1 MKCWD
6 EFISK
11 FPLFIRQN
19 EPYNFYIE
27 NSKLISTI
35 NLLFYHTKGF
45 PIYLFIDEI
54 LKNKFNTIC
63 NKTFRNVDNISFYEA
78 KHYHEF
84 KLTKTNNNII
94 KIIQSIVSTKH
105 VIQNQ
110 KHIFIIHNIE
120 LLPSQI
126 PFRILCEKYQYNAT
140 FIATTNCISKIE
152 LPLKSRF
159 YGIRIPLFTKKQLCD
174 VLNVDHVTTRNLFHN
189 LVLIE
194 LNHKYSK
201 YLRYPP
207 IVEKQI
213 KSIEDAKELAK
224 AYDDLELTCVDCA
237 MDLLEIAHNDKRKHF
252 ILNFS
257 NNLDNNLYS
266 LEALTLTL
274 LSI

>member
-11 FPLFIRQN
+11 FPIFIKKY

-27 NSKLISTI
+27 NSKLISKI
-35 NLLFYHTKGF
+35 NILFYHTKGF

-54 LKNKFNTIC
+54 LKKKFNTIC
-63 NKTFRNVDNISFYEA
+63 NKKLNNVDNISFYETQ
-78 KHYHEF
+78 HYHEF

-105 VIQNQ
+105 VIENK
-110 KHIFIIHNIE
+110 KHILIIHNIE
-120 LLPSQI
+120 FLPSQI

-152 LPLKSRF
+152 SPLKSRF
-159 YGIRIPLFTKKQLCD
+159 YGIRIPLFTKEQLCD
-174 VLNVDHVTTRNLFHN
+174 ILNVNNVTTRNLFHN
-189 LVLIE
+189 LLLIE
-194 LNHKYSK
+194 LNNKYSK

-207 IVEKQI
+207 IVEKKI

-224 AYDDLELTCVDCA
+224 AYNDLELTNVDCA
-237 MDLLEIAHNDKRKHF
+237 MDLLEIAQNDERKLF

-266 LEALTLTL
+266 LEALTFTL